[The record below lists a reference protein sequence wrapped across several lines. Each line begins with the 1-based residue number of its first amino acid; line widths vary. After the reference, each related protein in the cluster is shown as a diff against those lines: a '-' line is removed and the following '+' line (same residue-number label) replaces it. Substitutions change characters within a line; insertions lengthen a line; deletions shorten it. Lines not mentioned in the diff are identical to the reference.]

1 MGFNSPFNSS
11 GGSQILTDLEVD
23 GTTIV
28 VDETNDRVGIGT
40 ASPKTKLTVEGPVT
54 LKEQSNADGDT
65 AAYGQLWVKNATP
78 NQLFFT
84 TDAGDDVQITSG
96 TSIVGSASAVS
107 MTNGSDNRIATA
119 TGASALNGEANLTF
133 DGSTLFVNTD
143 VTATTNHTTVG
154 AHIDYDATG
163 IIASGQTGQNV
174 GLDVDINSD
183 SPTMVGTVLNTGI
196 DVDLTGGTSGAQT
209 NIGLDIYASGAD
221 QNYGAIITGTTA
233 DLILGTAGNS
243 DLTVLSA
250 RNQTS
255 GTTAGK
261 NLSISAGSGV
271 MGGANNINGGDLIL
285 STGQGDGTGTASM
298 QFRTKV
304 SGTDDVAERM
314 RIHTDGNVGIG
325 DNAPGTM
332 LQIKG
337 ANAYLTLQN
346 ETAENSD
353 GGCETRLIF
362 EDHGNNAL
370 GQIEISHAGSSDDEK
385 GKMVLSTN
393 NDSGLQAALTISET
407 QNVALAGDLQVSGNN
422 IVDSAGS
429 AGISFDGSGNTQVDG
444 DLTVN
449 GGDLQYSNGQNA
461 TMSIAAVSGTNTA
474 GKNLTISGGQS
485 TGNADGGSIIFQSS
499 AAGASGSSANSLATV
514 FTIENDGDIIV
525 PGDIE
530 MTDDSAIVDT
540 NNSKLLKF
548 CSVGSA
554 VNYVEIENA
563 ADGTAPAI
571 SVLGDSTNITM
582 SLKPKGT
589 GGVRIFGSTAAA
601 ASLLLNEDSDNGTN
615 FMKFQAAANIA
626 SNHTYTFPSALP
638 GADRV
643 LQSDSSG
650 QLSWVEASG
659 TAADDVN
666 LILHMQVFS

>member
-23 GTTIV
+23 SPTVV

-65 AAYGQLWVKNATP
+65 AAYGQLWVKTATP

-84 TDAGDDVQITSG
+84 TDAGDDIQLTSG
-96 TSIVGSASAVS
+96 TSTASTGDITEVVAGTLLDGGGGSGSVTLNVDLTESAAATIAAGDNVLFLDGGATGTQSKGSINDVATLFAGTAASTGLSASSGVMSVTDLHPVGVDGSANQLLTDDGDGTVTSES
-107 MTNGSDNRIATA
+107 K
-119 TGASALNGEANLTF
+119 LTF
-133 DGSTLFVNTD
+133 DGSTFLVNTD

-221 QNYGAIITGTTA
+221 QNFGAIITGTTA
-233 DLILGTAGNS
+233 DLILGTAGNA

-250 RNQTS
+250 RDQTT

-261 NLSISAGSGV
+261 NLSISAGSAV
-271 MGGANNINGGDLIL
+271 TGGSNNINGGDLIL
-285 STGQGDGTGTASM
+285 STGKGDGTGTASM

-314 RIHTDGNVGIG
+314 RVHTNGFVGIG
-325 DNAPGTM
+325 TAAPTNPLHISTDSDAEFVALKLGNESDANDTTGKVSLQFDLEDTSGNAVDAAKF
-332 LQIKG
+332 LISK
-337 ANAYLTLQN
+337 
-346 ETAENSD
+346 ETAFTSTAD
-353 GGCETRLIF
+353 TQDAKF
-362 EDHGNNAL
+362 E
-370 GQIEISHAGSSDDEK
+370 
-385 GKMVLSTN
+385 
-393 NDSGLQAALTISET
+393 LQLT
-407 QNVALAGDLQVSGNN
+407 QNGTLGTK
-422 IVDSAGS
+422 
-429 AGISFDGSGNTQVDG
+429 F
-444 DLTVN
+444 TVE
-449 GGDLQYSNGQNA
+449 S
-461 TMSIAAVSGTNTA
+461 
-474 GKNLTISGGQS
+474 
-485 TGNADGGSIIFQSS
+485 
-499 AAGASGSSANSLATV
+499 
-514 FTIENDGDIIV
+514 DGDITV
-525 PGDIE
+525 PGDVN
-530 MTDDSAIVDT
+530 MTDSSAINDE
-540 NNSKLLKF
+540 NNNKLLKF

-554 VNYVEIENA
+554 VNFVEIENA

-589 GGVRIFGSTAAA
+589 GGVRIFGSASAA

-626 SNHTYTFPSALP
+626 SNHTYTFPAALP

>member
-23 GTTIV
+23 SPTVV

-40 ASPKTKLTVEGPVT
+40 ASPGTKLQVEDNAPYVT
-54 LKEQSNADGDT
+54 LKNSTSENSNGGCESKLIFEDHADVALGQIEVSHNGDSDDTKGKMILSTHTGSSLTTALTIDDEQ
-65 AAYGQLWVKNATP
+65 ATT
-78 NQLFFT
+78 L
-84 TDAGDDVQITSG
+84 AGDLT
-96 TSIVGSASAVS
+96 VGGGNLVV
-107 MTNGSDNRIATA
+107 D
-119 TGASALNGEANLTF
+119 AN
-133 DGSTLFVNTD
+133 
-143 VTATTNHTTVG
+143 VTATTSHTTVG

-209 NIGLDIYASGAD
+209 NIRLDIYASGAD
-221 QNYGAIITGTTA
+221 QNFGAIITGTTA
-233 DLILGTAGNS
+233 DLILGTAGNA

-250 RNQTS
+250 RDQTT

-261 NLSISAGSGV
+261 NLSISAGSAV
-271 MGGANNINGGDLIL
+271 TGGSNNINGGDLIL
-285 STGQGDGTGTASM
+285 STGKGDGTGTASM

-314 RIHTDGNVGIG
+314 RVHTNGFVGIG
-325 DNAPGTM
+325 TAAPTNPLHISTDSDAEFVALKLGNESDANDTTGKVSLQFDLEDTSGNAVDAAKF
-332 LQIKG
+332 LISK
-337 ANAYLTLQN
+337 
-346 ETAENSD
+346 ETAFTSTAD
-353 GGCETRLIF
+353 TQDAKF
-362 EDHGNNAL
+362 E
-370 GQIEISHAGSSDDEK
+370 
-385 GKMVLSTN
+385 
-393 NDSGLQAALTISET
+393 LQLT
-407 QNVALAGDLQVSGNN
+407 QNGTLGTK
-422 IVDSAGS
+422 
-429 AGISFDGSGNTQVDG
+429 F
-444 DLTVN
+444 TVE
-449 GGDLQYSNGQNA
+449 S
-461 TMSIAAVSGTNTA
+461 
-474 GKNLTISGGQS
+474 
-485 TGNADGGSIIFQSS
+485 
-499 AAGASGSSANSLATV
+499 
-514 FTIENDGDIIV
+514 DGDITV
-525 PGDIE
+525 PGDVN
-530 MTDDSAIVDT
+530 MTDSSAINDE
-540 NNSKLLKF
+540 NNNKLLKF

-554 VNYVEIENA
+554 VNFVEIENA

-589 GGVRIFGSTAAA
+589 GGVRIFGSASAA

-626 SNHTYTFPSALP
+626 SNHTYTFPAALP

>member
-65 AAYGQLWVKNATP
+65 AAYGQLWVKTATP

-96 TSIVGSASAVS
+96 TSIVGAASAVS

-444 DLTVN
+444 DLSVN
-449 GGDLQYSNGQNA
+449 GGDIQYGNGQNA

-485 TGNADGGSIIFQSS
+485 TGNAGGGNIIFQSS
-499 AAGASGSSANSLATV
+499 AAGSSGSSANSLATV
-514 FTIENDGDIIV
+514 FTIENDGDISV
-525 PGDIE
+525 PGDIG
-530 MTDDSAIVDT
+530 MTDSSAINDE
-540 NNSKLLKF
+540 NNNKLLKF

-601 ASLLLNEDSDNGTN
+601 ASLMLNEDSDNGTN
-615 FMKFQAAANIA
+615 FTKFQAAANIA
-626 SNHTYTFPSALP
+626 SNHTYTFPAALP
-638 GADRV
+638 GANRV

-659 TAADDVN
+659 TAADDLN
-666 LILHMQVFS
+666 LVLHMQVFS